1 PPWQR
6 FVFAKT
12 GHSPPGELG
21 ADPHA
26 RGYPVYPWEGFPG
39 SSAESPGGLSSH
51 DRGWV
56 YDLRGGGNPMSVDL
70 ETATGKQ
77 VDVGTKPTTNGS
89 LRVLAAVLAVLLL
102 GTGYVIGNASKTQA
116 PPVKRARDQAHP
128 YYNVSAA
135 IALVAGITRPQ
146 DGLVFGEWARLHASK
161 ICPSLVPASRWGI
174 QAQNQPYGWYIYI
187 NVISGPYN
195 SKSPCANDSRLD
207 HPLYLA

>member
-1 PPWQR
+1 
-6 FVFAKT
+6 
-12 GHSPPGELG
+12 
-21 ADPHA
+21 
-26 RGYPVYPWEGFPG
+26 
-39 SSAESPGGLSSH
+39 
-51 DRGWV
+51 
-56 YDLRGGGNPMSVDL
+56 MSVDL

-128 YYNVSAA
+128 YYNVSTA

-195 SKSPCANDSRLD
+195 SKSPCANDPRLD
-207 HPLYLA
+207 HPLYLAIVRHENGGIARIDQHWSGEFVMTADRQPLPPVVPRGTSLLEQFENGAAP